1 MQPKQY
7 PEENIAKIVHLIAG
21 KIHPRRIIWFGSRA
35 QGKTQPYA
43 DYDIAFEGVEMTH
56 RTERHLKDLLD
67 QQLGIFSV
75 DLVNLDKADPQFK
88 EIVEQTGKIVYEI

>member
-1 MQPKQY
+1 
-7 PEENIAKIVHLIAG
+7 
-21 KIHPRRIIWFGSRA
+21 
-35 QGKTQPYA
+35 
-43 DYDIAFEGVEMTH
+43 MTH